1 MEFLRIYD
9 AILGE
14 HLRDNRQMAFL
25 VGPRQVGKTSLC
37 RKRGR
42 YLDWDNVDDRATILA
57 GPTAV
62 AERTGL
68 DQLHAALPV
77 VAFDELHKHGRW
89 KSFLKGFF
97 DTYEQ
102 RCRILVTG
110 SSRLDA
116 WRKGGDSLMGRYFLY
131 RIHPFS
137 VGEVVRPQHPEVV
150 IAPPLPIGE
159 DDWNALWT
167 HGGFPEPFVRRQDRF
182 TTRWRTLR
190 RQQLL
195 REDVRELAR
204 IHELGQLEMLARL
217 LATRSGGQLVH
228 SNLAQDIQ
236 VSVDTVRRW
245 VELLT
250 SLHFGFVVRPWFA
263 NVAKSLRK
271 EPKWFLR
278 DWSEVDDDG
287 ARFETLVACHLL
299 KAVETWQDL
308 GFGQFELRYLRD
320 KAMREVDFLVVRDG
334 KPWFLVEAKTSDS
347 VLSPSLRHFQDQLG
361 APHAFQVV
369 RDLDF
374 VAADP
379 FTRSTPTVV
388 PARTLL
394 SMLP

>member
-9 AILGE
+9 AILEE

-37 RKRGR
+37 RKRGA

-57 GPTAV
+57 GPTKV
-62 AERTGL
+62 ADRAGL
-68 DQLHAALPV
+68 DRLQADLPV

-97 DTYEQ
+97 DSYETK
-102 RCRILVTG
+102 CRILVTG
-110 SSRLDA
+110 SSRLDS

-137 VGEVVRPQHPEVV
+137 VGEIVRPHLPGAVL
-150 IAPPLPIGE
+150 APPKLVNN
-159 DDWNALWT
+159 DDWDALWT
-167 HGGFPEPFVRRQDRF
+167 HGGFPEPFARRQDRF
-182 TTRWRTLR
+182 TTRWRNLR

-217 LATRSGGQLVH
+217 LSMRSGGQLVH
-228 SNLAQDIQ
+228 TNLAQDIQ

-250 SLHFGFVVRPWFA
+250 SLHYGFLVRPWFQ

-287 ARFETLVACHLL
+287 ARFETMVACHLL

-334 KPWFLVEAKTSDS
+334 KPWILIEAKVSNSVTS
-347 VLSPSLRHFQDQLG
+347 PALRHFQDQLG

-369 RDLDF
+369 RDLDY
-374 VAADP
+374 VDADP
-379 FTRSTPTVV
+379 FTRNTPTVV
-388 PARTLL
+388 PSRTLL

>member
-1 MEFLRIYD
+1 
-9 AILGE
+9 
-14 HLRDNRQMAFL
+14 MAFL

-37 RKRGR
+37 RTRGT
-42 YLDWDNVDDRATILA
+42 YLDWDNLDDRALILK
-57 GPTAV
+57 GPAAV
-62 AERTGL
+62 ADRIGL
-68 DQLHAALPV
+68 DRLTSELPV
-77 VAFDELHKHGRW
+77 VAFDELHKNARW

-97 DTYEQ
+97 DTYED
-102 RCRILVTG
+102 RVKILVTG

-131 RIHPFS
+131 RVHPFS
-137 VGEVVRPQHPEVV
+137 VGEVLHPRPSEDLLATPE
-150 IAPPLPIGE
+150 PISE
-159 DDWNALWT
+159 EEWNALWR
-167 HGGFPEPFVRRQDRF
+167 HGGFPEPFARRQDRF
-182 TTRWRTLR
+182 TTRWRGLR

-195 REDVRELAR
+195 REDVREIAR
-204 IHELGQLEMLARL
+204 IHELGHLELLTKL
-217 LATRSGGQLVH
+217 LADRSGGQLVL

-245 VELLT
+245 VELLV
-250 SLHFGFVVRPWFA
+250 SLHYGFVVRPWFA
-263 NVAKSLRK
+263 SVAKSLRK

-278 DWSEVDDDG
+278 DWSEVSDEG

-299 KAVETWQDL
+299 KAVETWQDFGL
-308 GFGQFELRYLRD
+308 GQFELRYLRD

-334 KPWFLVEAKTSDS
+334 KPWFLVEAKLSATT
-347 VLSPSLRHFQDQLG
+347 LSPSLRHFQEQIK

-369 RDLDF
+369 SNLDF

-379 FTRSTPTVV
+379 FTRKAPTVV